1 MGRFA
6 SQEALFFQRSLR
18 SEKYRSWAFS
28 QSHLPSPMPRLRE
41 SSEIPQAGFN
51 VVQQFKTSHALSKDV
66 ANSQEGSGRCSGL
79 LNIVLETAHPYEVPD
94 GLSRLWLN
102 AVPKCLSHL
111 PKGTANRRKV

>member
-1 MGRFA
+1 MG
-6 SQEALFFQRSLR
+6 ALCVSGSAFFQRSLR

-51 VVQQFKTSHALSKDV
+51 VVQQLRTSHALSKDV

-79 LNIVLETAHPYEVPD
+79 LNIVLWKRPIHMKFPMGCQGY
-94 GLSRLWLN
+94 G
-102 AVPKCLSHL
+102 
-111 PKGTANRRKV
+111 